1 MNSSIIEAKIQ
12 KRTAVF
18 GAVGLGYVGLPL
30 AREAARAGFK
40 VIGLDKDGERCA
52 GLNSGISHVEDV
64 FHEDLR
70 ELLSKGSFRAT
81 DDFSAL
87 AGCDVIAVCVPTP
100 LTPTKDPDLS
110 YVRDAGQKIA
120 EVLSKHKGGPRLVIL
135 ESTSYPGTTDEVMMP
150 FFSNAGLVLD
160 EDVFLAFSPERIDP
174 GSQKWTVSNTPK
186 LVGGTSQ
193 QSGELAALFYE
204 QFIDKV
210 VLLSCAKAAE
220 MAKLLENIFRAV
232 NIALVN
238 ELWILCDRMGLNVW
252 EVIEAASTKP
262 FGYMTFWPGPGL
274 GGHCIPVDPF
284 YLAWKAREYDF
295 HTEFI
300 ELAGKVNVNMPHFVT
315 GKLASVLNQE
325 GKSLKGSR
333 VVVLGV
339 SYKADVGDT
348 RESPAF
354 KVMELLNEQG
364 VDLIYHDPFVP
375 CFEVAGQLY
384 ESQEMTSE
392 LLTSSDCVLVLTAH
406 STVDYELVR
415 EAGIPVLDTRN
426 VVDPVGI

>member
-1 MNSSIIEAKIQ
+1 MGSGSLESQIIE
-12 KRTAVF
+12 RTAIL
-18 GAVGLGYVGLPL
+18 GIVGLGYVGLPL
-30 AREAARAGFK
+30 AREASKAGFK
-40 VIGLDKDGERCA
+40 AVGLERDGDRCA
-52 GLNSGISHVEDV
+52 GLNAGISHVEDISD
-64 FHEDLR
+64 EDLR
-70 ELLSKGSFRAT
+70 DLLNIGSFRAT
-81 DDFSAL
+81 DDYSEL

-100 LTPTKDPDLS
+100 LTPAKDPDLS
-110 YVRDAGQKIA
+110 YVRDAAQKIA
-120 EVLSKHKGGPRLVIL
+120 EVLSKHKGNARLVIL
-135 ESTSYPGTTDEVMMP
+135 ESTSYPGTTDDVIMP
-150 FFSNAGLVLD
+150 LLCGAGLLLD
-160 EDVFLAFSPERIDP
+160 EDVFLAFSPERVDP
-174 GSQKWTVSNTPK
+174 GSQKWTIANTPK

-193 QSGELAALFYE
+193 RSGELAALFYQ
-204 QFIDKV
+204 QFIDRV
-210 VLLSCAKAAE
+210 VLLSSAKAAE

-300 ELAGKVNVNMPHFVT
+300 ELAGKVNMNMPRFVVD
-315 GKLASVLNQE
+315 KLAGVLNRE

-333 VVVLGV
+333 VLVLGV

-348 RESPAF
+348 RESPAI
-354 KVMELLNEQG
+354 KVMGLLHEQG
-364 VDLIYHDPFVP
+364 VELVYHDPFVP
-375 CFEVAGQLY
+375 CFEVGDRLLK
-384 ESQEMTSE
+384 SQEITSE
-392 LLTSSDCVLVLTAH
+392 QLASSDCVLVLTAH
-406 STVDYELVR
+406 SAVDYRKVK
-415 EAGIPVLDTRN
+415 EAGVPILDTRN